1 MRSLRV
7 PYPLNGLPLPGVSHC
22 SLALY
27 VLLYTTNGKWAKSL
41 FTGRINKN
49 PSCDF
54 SIMTELGLVDDN
66 RVSPALEKN
75 NYFVR
80 EKDKDLKFLLV
91 FLYELF

>member
-1 MRSLRV
+1 M
-7 PYPLNGLPLPGVSHC
+7 G
-22 SLALY
+22 
-27 VLLYTTNGKWAKSL
+27 KSL

>member
-1 MRSLRV
+1 MDCLSQEFLTV
-7 PYPLNGLPLPGVSHC
+7 HWHCMCSISQQMENG
-22 SLALY
+22 
-27 VLLYTTNGKWAKSL
+27 KSL

-54 SIMTELGLVDDN
+54 SRMTELGLVDDN
-66 RVSPALEKN
+66 RVSPALKKN